1 MSKSAPKLLLDEDVQ
16 ILVATLIRAD
26 GFTVETVTGLNRKGY
41 EDSDQL
47 EFARQNGYAILTF
60 NRTDFEELAVEYFEK
75 GRSHY
80 GIIISV
86 QRSAKEVTSRLLGL
100 LEKFTQEEM
109 IDQVYYI

>member
-16 ILVATLIRAD
+16 ILVATLLRAD

-41 EDSDQL
+41 EDSEQL
-47 EFARQNGYAILTF
+47 EFARQKGYAILTF
-60 NRTDFEELAVEYFEK
+60 NRTDFEELAVEYFEQ

-86 QRSAKEVTSRLLGL
+86 QRSPKDVTSKLLDL

-109 IDQVYYI
+109 IDQIYYI